1 LSNLLVPGH
10 LLSEEDDF
18 DKLRVV
24 ELAIHGVDDVKVS
37 DAVNYIGLQ
46 FNVSWIEFI

>member
-1 LSNLLVPGH
+1 LPDLFVPGH

-24 ELAIHGVDDVKVS
+24 ELAIHDVDDVKVS
-37 DAVNYIGLQ
+37 DAVNYISLQ
-46 FNVSWIEFI
+46 FNVSRIEFI